1 MVQSADI
8 NELPELLWWI
18 CVISLPCITSFPKS
32 HMKMMV
38 AVCVQHACVNPGNA
52 HYSINQRHRELLTG
66 ALFFGQSLQ
75 NKKGEKK
82 VLFG

>member
-1 MVQSADI
+1 
-8 NELPELLWWI
+8 
-18 CVISLPCITSFPKS
+18 
-32 HMKMMV
+32 MMV

-82 VLFG
+82 VLFGWNSCSSEEKEQLQEKPYMFWIFFF